1 MQNNVLSPLTMI
13 LKMPGYSKRPAFTV
27 SMIET
32 SLELAGHSK
41 GETGR
46 TRLADSVEIYI
57 RRMVSHCAVGVH
69 IPYTA
74 SEQWLRPRTIKS
86 LLAPSSRKRIQFV
99 DQRHRLWDAVV
110 DYLRPLY
117 ESIGANNAL
126 ELLAWDLY
134 VITLA
139 TRYKTEVTL
148 SPERTLLLI
157 SELDKLSEL
166 NAECRMRLATIAG
179 ILNCFEPN
187 TDGPFLRFFP
197 RATEVL
203 IYERLEEIMEDAYYL
218 EASRLRRFL
227 GVKQNVAS
235 IKRDLRKVLSH
246 ISHKSAWAKGLV
258 GIGSATIM
266 GGKGSAKVLEK
277 LVQLIP
283 SLGSHGQWPVLT
295 DVHVPSLGNQ
305 EAYIQIIR
313 GMSGENFYRLQSGG
327 KLKNN

>member
-1 MQNNVLSPLTMI
+1 MI
-13 LKMPGYSKRPAFTV
+13 LKMPGYSKHPAFTE
-27 SMIET
+27 SMIRT
-32 SLELAGHSK
+32 SLELVGNSK

-46 TRLADSVEIYI
+46 TRLADSIEIYI

-74 SEQWLRPRTIKS
+74 SEQWLRPRTVKS
-86 LLAPSSRKRIQFV
+86 LLTPSSRKRIQFV
-99 DQRHRLWDAVV
+99 DQRHSLWDAVV
-110 DYLRPLY
+110 AYLRPLS
-117 ESIGANNAL
+117 EALGANNAL
-126 ELLAWDLY
+126 EHLAWDLY

-139 TRYKTEVTL
+139 TRYRTEVAL

-157 SELDKLSEL
+157 SQLDKLSEL
-166 NAECRMRLATIAG
+166 DAECRMRLATIAG

-187 TDGPFLRFFP
+187 TDGPFLRFLP

-203 IYERLEEIMEDAYYL
+203 ISERLEEIMEDAYFL

-266 GGKGSAKVLEK
+266 GGNGSAKVLEK

-295 DVHVPSLGNQ
+295 DVHVPILGN

-313 GMSGENFYRLQSGG
+313 GMSGENLYRLQS
-327 KLKNN
+327 K

>member
-1 MQNNVLSPLTMI
+1 MI

-27 SMIET
+27 SMLKT
-32 SLELAGHSK
+32 SLELAGNSK

-46 TRLADSVEIYI
+46 TRLADSVETYI

-74 SEQWLRPRTIKS
+74 SEKWIGPRTIKS

-99 DQRHRLWDAVV
+99 DQCNRLWDAVV
-110 DYLRPLY
+110 AYLRPLS
-117 ESIGANNAL
+117 EALGANNTL

-139 TRYKTEVTL
+139 TRYRTEVAL

-157 SELDKLSEL
+157 SQLDKLSEL
-166 NAECRMRLATIAG
+166 DAECRMRLATIAG

-187 TDGPFLRFFP
+187 PDGPFLRFLP

-203 IYERLEEIMEDAYYL
+203 ISERLEEIMEDAYFL

-266 GGKGSAKVLEK
+266 GGNGSAKVLEK

-295 DVHVPSLGNQ
+295 DVHVPSLGN

-313 GMSGENFYRLQSGG
+313 GMSGENLYRLQS
-327 KLKNN
+327 K